1 MKKTITIILI
11 VIILFNLIPTKTY
24 AADAIVDHFKGISV
38 SDEFLENLNK
48 GNGAVTNSEG
58 KTEMFDATGSLS
70 FKAGIVSIL
79 ASSIGAIPQ
88 LMKAML
94 DETVQGMTGDSDIE
108 FTIYNIVMGNISLFN
123 IDYHKVPTV
132 KLSEIDKASVSAND
146 VLKISSLTY
155 YSYVRDFS
163 LALSLFILIYVG
175 IRMAMSTIASD
186 KAKYNKMLLSW
197 LSSVVLLLLMHF
209 IIIVVCYILDKGR
222 DLLILIAG
230 PNGLNINDIEIALWV
245 KAVKDIVTVRGFEL
259 IGTLIL
265 ILMLT
270 YYKVKF
276 FILYLM
282 RFLEVS
288 FLVIISPLITV
299 TYPIDKIGDNKA
311 QAFSAWMKELISKM
325 SLQLMHGIVY
335 CVFIATAGAIIEH
348 FPLLA
353 IFFFASLTRI
363 EKIVRNIF
371 SLKDK
376 SIDSVKVPFIN

>member
-79 ASSIGAIPQ
+79 ASSTGAIPQ

-94 DETVQGMTGDSDIE
+94 DETVQEMTGDSDIE

-146 VLKISSLTY
+146 VLKISLLTY
-155 YSYVRDFS
+155 YSYIRDFS
-163 LALSLFILIYVG
+163 FALSLFILIYVG

-230 PNGLNINDIEIALWV
+230 PNGLNINDIEIALWGN
-245 KAVKDIVTVRGFEL
+245 AVKELVSAKGFDL
-259 IGTLIL
+259 IPPLIL
-265 ILMLT
+265 ILMIT

-353 IFFFASLTRI
+353 IFFFSALTRI

-376 SIDSVKVPFIN
+376 SIDNIKIPFIN